1 MDGTLL
7 EKKYDLVARIK
18 ALEEGGGGGAIEI
31 KKKEYT
37 GSGTVTHYID
47 FDDETPSY
55 ILCICVDP
63 EIDNLNKEFH
73 FTPGFIWGN
82 KLIQVLWSGGSN
94 NEPTLNGGTA
104 FCKVTYENNVMT
116 LTASNAGNSINVTDV
131 HYAIYYF

>member
-1 MDGTLL
+1 MDGTLAL
-7 EKKYDLVARIK
+7 KKYNVVERIK
-18 ALEEGGGGGAIEI
+18 ALEEGGGAIEI

-37 GSGTVTHYID
+37 GSGTSTHNID

-55 ILCICVDP
+55 ILCICIDP

-94 NEPTLNGGTA
+94 NEPTLNGGTS

-116 LTASNAGNSINVTDV
+116 LTASNAGNSINVADV
-131 HYAIYYF
+131 HYAIYYI